1 MVTRNVILNTV
12 HCRLAPSRCHSER
25 QRRICYTQDV
35 PVILSVSEE
44 SVPKAV
50 RACAHKATI
59 LPEDIC
65 SSTFSICQCR
75 RGKRPPWQR
84 QMEDGRYAPVTLN
97 IRSQWHYRG
106 AYLHK
111 NVEICAADPR
121 YTLSTASSLCI
132 SPGMCAVK
140 KLEPSITVGCL
151 TDREQA

>member
-12 HCRLAPSRCHSER
+12 HCRLAPSRCHSEHPP
-25 QRRICYTQDV
+25 V
-35 PVILSVSEE
+35 VILSVSEE

-84 QMEDGRYAPVTLN
+84 QMENGRYAPVTLN

-111 NVEICAADPR
+111 NVEICAADHR

-140 KLEPSITVGCL
+140 KLESAITVGCL
-151 TDREQA
+151 TDREQAQFVSC